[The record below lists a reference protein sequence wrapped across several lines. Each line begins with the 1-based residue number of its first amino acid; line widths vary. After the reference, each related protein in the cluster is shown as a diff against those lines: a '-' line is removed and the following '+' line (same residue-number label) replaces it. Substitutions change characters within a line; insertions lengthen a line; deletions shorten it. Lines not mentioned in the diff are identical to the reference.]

1 MNLTGVLPRSFYE
14 RNTVVVARELLGK
27 LLVSKS
33 EDGAIV
39 GKIVE
44 DEAYEGRNDPAS
56 HAYRGETPRNKVMF
70 GKPGLSYIYFV
81 YGNHYCLNATT
92 EREGI
97 PGAILIRAVEI
108 VDGFQ
113 LARKNRSAKSLV
125 ELANGPGKLTKA
137 LGITKVHNGLD
148 LTTSAELFICKSVKD
163 ESLEVATS
171 KRIGIKAGSEK
182 PWRFYMEDSKF
193 VSRYRAKQSMPLSS

>member
-1 MNLTGVLPRSFYE
+1 MKLAAPLPRSFYE
-14 RNTVVVARELLGK
+14 RNTVVVARKLLGK
-27 LLVSKS
+27 LLVKRSD
-33 EDGAIV
+33 DGVII

-44 DEAYEGRNDPAS
+44 DEAYGGRDDPAS
-56 HAYRGETPRNKVMF
+56 HAYKGETPRNKVMF

-81 YGNHYCLNATT
+81 YGNHYCINATT
-92 EREGI
+92 EREGV

-108 VDGFQ
+108 VDGLQ
-113 LARKNRSAKSLV
+113 LARKNRPAKSLV

-148 LTTSAELFICKSVKD
+148 FTTSTGLFICKPERD
-163 ESLEVATS
+163 ESFEVIAS

-182 PWRFYMEDSKF
+182 PWRFYMEGNKF
-193 VSRYRAKQSMPLSS
+193 VSRYGAKRDTP

>member
-1 MNLTGVLPRSFYE
+1 MKLAAPLPRSFYE
-14 RNTVVVARELLGK
+14 RNTVVVARKLLGK
-27 LLVSKS
+27 LLVKRSD
-33 EDGAIV
+33 DGVII

-44 DEAYEGRNDPAS
+44 DEAYGGRNDPAS

-81 YGNHYCLNATT
+81 YGNHYCINATT
-92 EREGI
+92 EREGV

-108 VDGFQ
+108 VDGLQ
-113 LARKNRSAKSLV
+113 SVRKNRPAKSVV

-137 LGITKVHNGLD
+137 LGITKVHNELD
-148 LTTSAELFICKSVKD
+148 LTTSTGLFICKPERDASF
-163 ESLEVATS
+163 EVIAS

-182 PWRFYMEDSKF
+182 PWRFYMEGNKF
-193 VSRYRAKQSMPLSS
+193 VSRYGAKRDTP